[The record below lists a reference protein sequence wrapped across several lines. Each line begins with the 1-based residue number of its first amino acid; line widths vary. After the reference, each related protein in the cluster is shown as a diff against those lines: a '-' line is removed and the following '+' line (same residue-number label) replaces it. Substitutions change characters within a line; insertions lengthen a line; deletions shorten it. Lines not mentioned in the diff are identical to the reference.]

1 MNKELEKVMIED
13 VNIVLILKKNTSKT
27 DTPTV
32 KCAMKEKTG
41 KH

>member
-1 MNKELEKVMIED
+1 MWNTAS
-13 VNIVLILKKNTSKT
+13 ILKKNTSKT

-32 KCAMKEKTG
+32 KCAMKEKME